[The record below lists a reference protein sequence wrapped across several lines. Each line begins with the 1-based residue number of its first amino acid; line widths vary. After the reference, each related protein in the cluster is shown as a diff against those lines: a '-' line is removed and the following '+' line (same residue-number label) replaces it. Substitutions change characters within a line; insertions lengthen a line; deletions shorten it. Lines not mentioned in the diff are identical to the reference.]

1 MSYYLLLLRD
11 HGDRWSSFSP
21 EEQQAVIQRFNAWN
35 DSLRADK
42 RFVSAAKLSQDRGK
56 TVRTGGE
63 ELLVDGP
70 YSESKE
76 AIGGFYLI
84 RAESAEEAAAHAKRC
99 PILSYGGSVEVR
111 EVAALVDV
119 EGRVD

>member
-11 HGDRWSSFSP
+11 HKDRWSSFSP

-35 DSLRADK
+35 DALRADK
-42 RFVSAAKLSQDRGK
+42 RFVSAAKLTQARGN
-56 TVRTGGE
+56 TVRSNGE

-70 YSESKE
+70 YSEAKE
-76 AIGGFYLI
+76 AIGGFFLI
-84 RAESAEEAAAHAKRC
+84 RAENAEEAAKQAEGC

-119 EGRVD
+119 DGRVD